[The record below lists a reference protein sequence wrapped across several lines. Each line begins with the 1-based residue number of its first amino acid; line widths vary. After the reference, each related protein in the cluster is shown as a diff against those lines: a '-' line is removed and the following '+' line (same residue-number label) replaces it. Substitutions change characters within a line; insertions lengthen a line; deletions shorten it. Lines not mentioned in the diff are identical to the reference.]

1 MDRLQRSCNKACCTE
16 QVREH
21 RKSDRIHY
29 YVPVGFQESELNY
42 VNNAGNNKILALT
55 SATVI
60 RISVNKITIIC
71 SLEKLHSE

>member
-29 YVPVGFQESELNY
+29 YVFQESELNY

-60 RISVNKITIIC
+60 KISVNKITIIC